1 MVATTAA
8 LIAGAAAKVAAGLAA
23 AKAAV
28 AATAIGSKVIA
39 GVTAI
44 KGAVGAVGT
53 AVKGLSVVGKVA
65 SVAGKVGSAIKATK
79 VGGMVVKGVTALGK
93 TKIGGALVKGAK
105 AVSGFAKAHPVV
117 TSVGKT
123 AAQQGVQT
131 LSDMATQ
138 ANSFMPASN
147 YSPALTINSDDDT
160 TSKLKISEQQART
173 SAYQDSVFGSSMS
186 LANTFAGESGGSG
199 SGSGVFASLLKN
211 KNTLR

>member
-39 GVTAI
+39 GVTAV
-44 KGAVGAVGT
+44 KGAIGAVGT

-123 AAQQGVQT
+123 AAQQGAQT

-138 ANSFMPASN
+138 ANTFMPTN
-147 YSPALTINSDDDT
+147 YSPALTINSDDDS
-160 TSKLKISEQQART
+160 TSKLKIAEQQART

-186 LANTFAGESGGSG
+186 FANTFAGESGGSG
-199 SGSGVFASLLKN
+199 SGIFSSLLKS